1 MRRSSLPFVP
11 RPETLRVIP
20 PEPDEL
26 WDAIVLQRRNAEL
39 LRSIKAAGQ
48 IRAIGQLQELR
59 RNQQRLATL
68 LERLDLEG
76 NTLDALI
83 LDTPAVVLAAK
94 LAPLHVAEPADAM
107 ALSSPSDLVVSV
119 QGRGFPFMA
128 EFWVRGEYTTEAGAA
143 RAFPMQLTSQTS
155 DLSALE
161 FSAGCPLS
169 SFRAAVGSTVVLV
182 MVFELRS
189 GRFVTRAFE
198 RFTVV

>member
-1 MRRSSLPFVP
+1 MRRLSLPFTP

-26 WDAIVLQRRNAEL
+26 WDAIAIQIRNADL
-39 LRSIKAAGQ
+39 QARIKVASQ
-48 IRAIGQLQELR
+48 IRAVGLLQELR
-59 RNQQRLATL
+59 RNQQRLATI

-76 NTLDALI
+76 NSIDDRA
-83 LDTPAVVLAAK
+83 LDTPAVVLATK
-94 LAPLHVAEPADAM
+94 LAPLNVSEKTDAM
-107 ALSSPSDLVVSV
+107 SLSNPDDLVVSI

-128 EFWVRGEYTTEAGAA
+128 EFWVRGEYTTEGGAV

-155 DLSALE
+155 DLSSLE

-169 SFRAAVGSTVVLV
+169 SFRAAVGSVVALV